1 MAFSI
6 PREYRTLAVTAN
18 TVWYNGSAKCHRRRT
33 VGSGPRLAGHVP
45 EPTLTSNYALT
56 LIACKLLSFAT
67 TVTTASVTTFIAS
80 VTALVSSTFLSI
92 QRAGDSQ
99 KILGSLETLRW
110 KNKVEGK
117 RQSEEGGTRSTFMKQ
132 EGKEEEEGEDD
143 DDDDEEEE
151 EEEEEEMR

>member
-56 LIACKLLSFAT
+56 LIACKLPSFGTA
-67 TVTTASVTTFIAS
+67 VTTASVTTFIAS
-80 VTALVSSTFLSI
+80 ATALVFYI
-92 QRAGDSQ
+92 PFCVYIERAGDSQ

-117 RQSEEGGTRSTFMKQ
+117 RQSEEGGT
-132 EGKEEEEGEDD
+132 
-143 DDDDEEEE
+143 
-151 EEEEEEMR
+151 